1 MEALADFIFGLH
13 VLLFLFVV
21 ITPFIGSPDL
31 ILIDLMLM
39 VSVYFH
45 WILRDNTC
53 VLTVIEKTLRGTP
66 DDKQTFFGQLFG
78 QMYTFGRDSKVTWAA
93 IMVLILVASYRSHG
107 EARMLIH
114 HLTDAIHKIKW

>member
-21 ITPFIGSPDL
+21 LTPFIGSPDL

-78 QMYTFGRDSKVTWAA
+78 Q
-93 IMVLILVASYRSHG
+93 ILVASYRSHG